1 MVTTSNRD
9 LPKLL
14 SRSQKR
20 LNYWRQALTS
30 KVLRDEQVTESKNL
44 LDKFA
49 LLLARALK
57 ATGEADL
64 KETVDRIFAT
74 ERELV
79 SLFEQGRL
87 TTNKC
92 PNMPAE

>member
-1 MVTTSNRD
+1 MVTTANRD

-14 SRSQKR
+14 ARSQKR
-20 LNYWRQALTS
+20 LNYWHHALS
-30 KVLRDEQVTESKNL
+30 KKVLRDEQLTESKNL

-49 LLLARALK
+49 LLLARSLK

-87 TTNKC
+87 ATNKC
-92 PNMPAE
+92 PNMPGE